1 MLKKKVLLTIN
12 NSKLSGIEMFTLLLA
27 RHINSDIYSIIVG
40 IPTQGPVCKVFE
52 DNNIDFFVFENGRN
66 GSYTIKGII
75 NLFRNM
81 SKNRYDIVHS
91 QAGISPCL
99 LGMLLRV
106 KKVIEHRHGLDF
118 AAEQLENMKPMKK
131 IYESLKMHFVDLT
144 LTGCRRDKLVLVNKF
159 GFDSEKIEV
168 VYNGIE
174 DSNSF
179 RIKDPGEK
187 IIIGT
192 IGRLTY
198 QKGQE
203 FMIEAARQLNERY
216 ENCEFHIYG
225 DGELFEEYK
234 IKIKNFRLEK
244 KIFLKGYAIEP
255 SAAMNSF
262 DIFLLPSR
270 YEGIPYV
277 ILSAMSI
284 GVPVIATDVGGVN
297 EVIRHLKNGILVKR
311 DSPDEIAASVTLLIE
326 DKILRE
332 NIVREARN
340 DFVEK
345 FTIEKTIEQMESI
358 YEEMN

>member
-1 MLKKKVLLTIN
+1 VPKKKILLTIN

-27 RHINSDIYSIIVG
+27 RCINSDLFSIVVG
-40 IPTQGPVCKVFE
+40 VPTYGPVCKVFE
-52 DNNIDFFVFENGRN
+52 DNNIEYFVFENGRN
-66 GSYTIKGII
+66 GSYSIKGLL

-81 SKNRYDIVHS
+81 SKNKYDIVHS

-99 LGMLLRV
+99 LGMLLQV
-106 KKVIEHRHGLDF
+106 EKVIEHRHGLDF
-118 AAEQLENMKPMKK
+118 TAEQLENMKPRKK
-131 IYESLKMHFVDLT
+131 LYESSKKYLVDLT
-144 LTGCRRDKLVLVNKF
+144 LTGCRRDKLVLVNEF
-159 GFDSEKIEV
+159 GFDSNKIKV

-174 DSNSF
+174 NSNSF
-179 RIKDPGEK
+179 RIKDPGDK

-203 FMIEAARQLNERY
+203 YMIEAAQQLNERY

-225 DGELFEEYK
+225 DGELIDEYRTM
-234 IKIKNFRLEK
+234 IKKFGLENK
-244 KIFLKGYAIEP
+244 VFLKGYATDP
-255 SAAMNSF
+255 SAAMNTF
-262 DIFLLPSR
+262 DVLLLPSR

-297 EVIRHLKNGILVKR
+297 EVIRHMKNGILTKR
-311 DSPDEIAASVTLLIE
+311 DSPDEIAAGVRLLLE
-326 DKILRE
+326 DKMLRE
-332 NIVREARN
+332 NIVKEARN

-345 FTIEKTIEQMESI
+345 FTIEKTIEQMASI
-358 YEEMN
+358 YEE